1 MTVKVMMKGSEFMAR
16 QARLKDPFGT
26 FHITQSG
33 GSARNLFLFDEDRK
47 ELLEILRRAQ
57 AKFRFKLYAYCFL
70 SDNTYHLVMD
80 VNGGDLSKIMKSINI
95 SYAMYVGSVEHL
107 FKDRYKSVLLKD
119 GEDISGIVEKLHK
132 NSNTPTLWNSYCTY
146 DPGETFK
153 LDWVE
158 PLPNRAD
165 LNEPDGECKNCI
177 ETYEDALAKLEE
189 ILKEKDLQKEM
200 LMKEKDIRNHLIM
213 EFRKN
218 STLSLKELGMV
229 FGGLSESTICK
240 ILNMECDL

>member
-1 MTVKVMMKGSEFMAR
+1 MAR
-16 QARLKDPFGT
+16 QARQMDPFGIY
-26 FHITQSG
+26 HVTQSG
-33 GSARNLFLFDEDRK
+33 GSNRDLFLSDADRR
-47 ELLEILRRAQ
+47 ELLDILRKAQ
-57 AKFRFKLYAYCFL
+57 GKFRFKLYAYCFL

-95 SYAMYVGSVEHL
+95 SYAMYVRAEEQL

-119 GEDISGIVEKLHK
+119 GEDISGIVEKLHQ
-132 NSNTPTLWNSYCTY
+132 SSTTSTIWNSYCTY
-146 DPGETFK
+146 DPIGNIK

-158 PLPNRAD
+158 PLPSIED
-165 LNEPDGECKNCI
+165 LHESHEECKNCI
-177 ETYEDALAKLEE
+177 ETLEDALAKLDE

-200 LMKEKDIRNHLIM
+200 LKKERDVRNHLIM

-218 STLSLKELGMV
+218 STLSLKELGVV

-240 ILNMECDL
+240 ILNVECNL

>member
-1 MTVKVMMKGSEFMAR
+1 MAR
-16 QARLKDPFGT
+16 QARQKDPYGT
-26 FHITQSG
+26 FHVTQFS
-33 GSARNLFLFDEDRK
+33 SNTRNLFLSDEDRS
-47 ELLEILRRAQ
+47 ELLNILKRAQ
-57 AKFRFKLYAYCFL
+57 TKFHFKLYAYCFL
-70 SDNTYHLVMD
+70 SENAYHLVMD

-95 SYAMYVGSVEHL
+95 SYAMYVGAELPL

-132 NSNTPTLWNSYCTY
+132 NSTSPTLWNSYCTY
-146 DPGETFK
+146 HPGETFK

-158 PLPNRAD
+158 PLPSTD
-165 LNEPDGECKNCI
+165 FEEPDRECKNCI
-177 ETYEDALAKLEE
+177 ETFEEALVKLDE

-200 LMKEKDIRNHLIM
+200 LVKEKDIRNHLIM
-213 EFRKN
+213 AFRKN

-240 ILNMECDL
+240 ILNVECNQ

>member
-1 MTVKVMMKGSEFMAR
+1 MRKGSEFMAR
-16 QARLKDPFGT
+16 QARQKDPYGT

-33 GSARNLFLFDEDRK
+33 GSTRNLFRSDEDRNH
-47 ELLEILRRAQ
+47 LLEILRRAQ
-57 AKFRFKLYAYCFL
+57 AKFHFKLYAYCFL

-107 FKDRYKSVLLKD
+107 FKDRYKSVLLQQ

-132 NSNTPTLWNSYCTY
+132 NSKTPTLWNSFCTY
-146 DPGETFK
+146 DPGESFK

-158 PLPNRAD
+158 HLPKSTGFD
-165 LNEPDGECKNCI
+165 EPDEECKNCI
-177 ETYEDALAKLEE
+177 ETFEDALAKLEE
-189 ILKEKDLQKEM
+189 ILREKDLQKQM
-200 LMKEKDIRNHLIM
+200 LMKEKDIRNHLIR

-240 ILNMECDL
+240 ILNVECDL

>member
-1 MTVKVMMKGSEFMAR
+1 MMSMKGSEFMAR
-16 QARLKDPFGT
+16 QARQMDPFGIY
-26 FHITQSG
+26 HVTQFG
-33 GSARNLFLFDEDRK
+33 GNGRNLFLSDADRMG
-47 ELLEILRRAQ
+47 LLEILKKAQ

-95 SYAMYVGSVEHL
+95 SYAMYVKSEEQL
-107 FKDRYKSVLLKD
+107 FKDRYKSVPLKD
-119 GEDISGIVEKLHK
+119 GEDIKGIVEKLHQ
-132 NSNTPTLWNSYCTY
+132 NSMTSTIWNSYCTY
-146 DPGETFK
+146 DLLGNIK

-158 PLPNRAD
+158 PLSSIED
-165 LNEPDGECKNCI
+165 LPDTHEECKNCI
-177 ETYEDALAKLEE
+177 ETLEDALAKLDE

-200 LMKEKDIRNHLIM
+200 LKKEKDIRNHLIM

-218 STLSLKELGMV
+218 STLSLKELGIV

-240 ILNMECDL
+240 ILNVECNL